1 MASSCV
7 RSTSR
12 SSKGTAA
19 LALAKRPNDEM
30 VSLHFVVNNKSK
42 ERLFV
47 VDYAR
52 IHKDKVPGA
61 AHANAKVGEADSN
74 KLVISRLVMSSQKN
88 MELFEAL
95 KKALLLDAQLTK
107 QRDSNAKAK

>member
-1 MASSCV
+1 
-7 RSTSR
+7 
-12 SSKGTAA
+12 
-19 LALAKRPNDEM
+19 M

-61 AHANAKVGEADSN
+61 AHANSKVGEADSH